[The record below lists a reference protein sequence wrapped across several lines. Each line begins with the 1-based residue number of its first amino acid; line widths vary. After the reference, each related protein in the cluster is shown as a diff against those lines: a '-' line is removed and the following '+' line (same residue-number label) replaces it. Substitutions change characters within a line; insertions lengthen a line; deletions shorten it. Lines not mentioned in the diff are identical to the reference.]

1 MSKTIAALLFL
12 LVVGISYCLACTTA
26 IVSGKFTPDG
36 RPLLF
41 KHRDTSFE
49 QNELMYF
56 NDGKYTYIGLVNSVD
71 REGREIWAGFN
82 SAGFAIINSE
92 SYNLNVG
99 DTTRLKDMEGVLMKK
114 ALQQCANVDEF
125 AEFLNRYVKPMGVR
139 ANFGVIDAQGG
150 AAYFETGNY
159 GYTKIDVNDRAIAP
173 SGYLIRTNFSATG
186 VPDAGYGYIRY
197 ETAGILFANAA
208 AADRLTPRFMLQEVS
223 RSLYHSL
230 TGVDLYQTIPA
241 DERAHF
247 VFFEDFIPRNSSVAT
262 TVIQGVLSG
271 EPAELTTMWTIPG
284 FQLTTI
290 ALPVWITEVGR
301 LPRMV
306 TAGRQNVAP
315 LCDLGLILKAKCFP
329 VKRGSGKRY
338 LNLSALLNRQ
348 GTGLIQK
355 LLPLEDKILDQGE
368 KSLES
373 WRKSKFSDSEAIQ
386 FYDWVDE
393 TILNGY
399 QQYFGIPQRSE

>member
-1 MSKTIAALLFL
+1 MSKIIFALLFL
-12 LVVGISYCLACTTA
+12 LLSGYTYCLGCTTA

-49 QNELMYF
+49 QNRLMYF
-56 NDGKYTYIGLVNSVD
+56 DDGKYTYIGLVNSAD
-71 REGREIWAGFN
+71 LEGREIWAGFN

-99 DTTRLKDMEGVLMKK
+99 DTTRLRDMEGILMKK
-114 ALQQCANVDEF
+114 ALQQCSNVDEF
-125 AEFLNRYVKPMGVR
+125 SEFLDRYEKPAGVR

-159 GYTKIDVNDRAIAP
+159 GYKKIDVNDQAIAP
-173 SGYLIRTNFSATG
+173 FGYLIRTNFSATG

-197 ETAGILFANAA
+197 ETARILFANAA

-230 TGVDLYQTIPA
+230 TGVDLYQDIPE

-262 TVIQGVLSG
+262 TVIQGVLPG
-271 EPAELTTMWTIPG
+271 EPAGLTTMWTIPG
-284 FQLTTI
+284 FQLATI
-290 ALPVWITEVGR
+290 ALPVWITADGR
-301 LPRMV
+301 LPRVV
-306 TAGRQNVAP
+306 TAGRENVAP
-315 LCDLGLILKAKCFP
+315 LCDLGLSLKAKCFP

-338 LNLSALLNRQ
+338 LNLSALINRK
-348 GTGLIQK
+348 GTGIIQK
-355 LLPLEDKILDQGE
+355 ILPLEQKILYEGE
-368 KSLES
+368 NVLES

-386 FYDWVDE
+386 FYDWLDD

-399 QQYFGIPQRSE
+399 RECFGTPQ